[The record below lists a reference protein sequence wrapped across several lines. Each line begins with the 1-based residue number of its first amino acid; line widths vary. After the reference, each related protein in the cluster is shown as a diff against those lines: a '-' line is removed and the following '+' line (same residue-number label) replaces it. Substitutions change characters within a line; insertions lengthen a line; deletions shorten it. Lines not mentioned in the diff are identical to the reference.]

1 MSEVVHLVH
10 LRDPGRGTELAAQ
23 LRGLVGA
30 HIRRSLITTTL
41 PGGIDAGDLIV
52 RLGFADDAERR
63 SGADVVNRWL
73 CDSSIERVETAA
85 FAGARKPETAP
96 ATIGRTA
103 GTAPDVGAPPYST
116 TRTTGH
122 GEAARIYRALLVA
135 IDPDTDPAQVAQFE
149 SETAAM
155 PGYIHAIGASRLSRV
170 DSGTGWTH
178 VWEQEFAD
186 LDGLTGPY
194 MTHPYHWSHID
205 RWFDPER
212 GTKIVTRL
220 CHSFGALDG
229 PLLSAP

>member
-52 RLGFADDAERR
+52 RLGFADDAEQR
-63 SGADVVNRWL
+63 SGADVVDRWL
-73 CDSSIERVETAA
+73 CESFIERVETAA
-85 FAGARKPETAP
+85 FTGARKPVTAP
-96 ATIGRTA
+96 ATTGRTA
-103 GTAPDVGAPPYST
+103 GTAPDMGEPSSSNARAGGHGAP
-116 TRTTGH
+116 
-122 GEAARIYRALLVA
+122 ARIYRALLVA
-135 IDPDTDPAQVAQFE
+135 IDPDTDPALVAQFE
-149 SETAAM
+149 SETTAM
-155 PGYIHAIGASRLSRV
+155 PDYIHTIGASQLSRV

-205 RWFDPER
+205 RWFDLER